1 MDYQSFKQAIIA
13 RCAQLRVEEYE
24 LYYQAAE
31 STTVSAYQ
39 HEINEFTGS
48 VEGGVCFRCI
58 VGGRMGYASTEELS
72 QAQADRLVERAMDNA
87 GNLKT
92 EDKVFL
98 GQGGQQYRTPE
109 RTLMRLPTTEELMA
123 SVLATQE
130 ALYAADPAVVDG
142 TVTEGLSEKSSLAI
156 YNSNGL
162 DLSYVNQVAG
172 LVTVA
177 VVSGEEEMSNHF
189 KIKLADPTTIDRETL
204 AKQTVEEALE
214 KLGGETPATGV
225 YPVVF
230 SPEAMASLL
239 QTYAGIFSAE
249 AAQKGLS
256 ALADAEGTV
265 IASKCVTIV
274 DDPFHPESPS
284 PMPFDAE
291 GSPTHRKNIVEKG
304 VLNTLLYNLKTA
316 DKAGKATT
324 GNASKGSYQA
334 PVVVRPFSMYLEGGE
349 LSEEALLQKAGSGIY
364 INALEGLHAG
374 ANAVSGDFSLQ
385 SAGYLIENGV
395 KATHVKSFTVAG
407 NFYELLKKIVAVA
420 NNAQLRNPMGITSF
434 GAPSVLIDHL
444 SIAGK

>member
-1 MDYQSFKQAIIA
+1 MDYQSFKNSVID
-13 RCAQLRVEEYE
+13 RCAQLGVAEYE
-24 LYYQAAE
+24 LYYQAEE

-58 VGGRMGYASTEELS
+58 VDGRMGYASTEELS
-72 QAQADRLVERAMDNA
+72 REQAHRLVDRAVDNA
-87 GNLKT
+87 QNLET
-92 EDKVFL
+92 EDRVFL
-98 GQGGQQYRTPE
+98 GKGGQQYRMPE
-109 RTLMRLPTTEELMA
+109 RRLPELPATEALIR
-123 SVLATQE
+123 SVLDTQE
-130 ALYAADPAVVDG
+130 ALYAADSRVVDG
-142 TVTEGLSEKSSLAI
+142 TVTEGISEKSSLAI

-162 DLSYVNQVAG
+162 DLSYENQLTG

-177 VVSGEEEMSNHF
+177 VVSDEGQMANHF
-189 KIKLADPTTIDRETL
+189 KIKLADPVTADRALL
-204 AKQTVEEALE
+204 AKQTVEGALE
-214 KLGGETPATGV
+214 KLGGDTPDTGV

-256 ALADAEGTV
+256 ALADREGEV
-265 IASKCVTIV
+265 IAANCVTLV

-291 GSPTHRKNIVEKG
+291 GSPTYRKNIVEKG

-334 PVVVRPFSMYLEGGE
+334 PVAVRPFAMYLQGGE
-349 LSEEALLQKAGSGIY
+349 LTRQELLARAGNGIY
-364 INALEGLHAG
+364 ITALEGLHAG

-385 SAGYLIENGV
+385 SEGYRIENGV
-395 KATHVKSFTVAG
+395 KTTHIKSFTVAG
-407 NFYELLKKIVAVA
+407 NFYELLKKIVAVGSDTR
-420 NNAQLRNPMGITSF
+420 LHNPLGVTSF
-434 GAPSVLIDHL
+434 GAPSVLVDGL
-444 SIAGK
+444 SVAGK